1 MTTESGRSPGE
12 GNSHPLQY
20 SCLDNSTDK
29 EPGGLQYIG
38 PLRVGHD
45 VTNTFKITFHSIFY
59 LVLLGIYN
67 EATTNQELL
76 KENEFESHKFHQR
89 NE

>member
-12 GNSHPLQY
+12 GNSHPFQY

-29 EPGGLQYIG
+29 EPGGLQYMG

-45 VTNTFKITFHSIFY
+45 VTNTLKITFHSIFY

-76 KENEFESHKFHQR
+76 KENEFQSHKFHQR

>member
-1 MTTESGRSPGE
+1 M
-12 GNSHPLQY
+12 
-20 SCLDNSTDK
+20 DK
-29 EPGGLQYIG
+29 EPGGLQYMG

-45 VTNTFKITFHSIFY
+45 VTNTFKITFHSMFY